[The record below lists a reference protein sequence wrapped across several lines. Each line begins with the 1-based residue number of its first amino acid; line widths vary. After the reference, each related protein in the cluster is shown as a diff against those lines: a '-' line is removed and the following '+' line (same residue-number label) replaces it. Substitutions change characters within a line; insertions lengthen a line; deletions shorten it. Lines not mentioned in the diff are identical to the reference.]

1 MGETEW
7 HQTKGYKVGNT
18 NLLVITVSGSLDLEV
33 MFFKIALAILN
44 PSHSVYILESA
55 FQITHIDTHID
66 THIYTHTMAMIA
78 VEIALII

>member
-18 NLLVITVSGSLDLEV
+18 NLLVITVSGSLDLQV

-44 PSHSVYILESA
+44 PSHSVYILEPA
-55 FQITHIDTHID
+55 FQITHID